1 MKIKFE
7 TIIQLFFISAV
18 LSVSVSYSKLYLF
31 HILLVILVLS
41 FIHFRINNFE
51 LKMNKLPTKLHYIFY
66 FMLFWYSLSL
76 YWSINL
82 SYSMVYLF
90 YILCGLVIVT
100 TLVYYLKDIGTQE
113 KLLNILAVVFIVEIA
128 LSLLEAFT
136 SFRLPVSPFSSYA
149 SYFGRSM
156 KIGEGLDDGIV
167 AIIMQSPTG
176 FQWNPN
182 NLAVTMLIISPFFL
196 LHTNNKIKY
205 LGIISILA
213 IIVTS
218 GSRAVFISFVF
229 MLFLYIVFLNK
240 KRFIVFLSVL
250 PFIIILLLSSTES
263 LKTSEN
269 AKVREIASSFDVLML
284 YLDES
289 TDSADSIGVRQQLI
303 INGLVALKSSNYL
316 GVGGGGSMAVQEA
329 YGDIQGYNLTSMHNF
344 WIEMLVEGGVFF
356 TFIFFLWYLY
366 IVTKLYLIGISTEHI
381 KLKYYSQALF
391 LSMVAFLPG
400 AVSASSVIY
409 VFPMWI
415 MFGFAIATINNYKRY
430 KYETTTSI

>member
-1 MKIKFE
+1 
-7 TIIQLFFISAV
+7 
-18 LSVSVSYSKLYLF
+18 
-31 HILLVILVLS
+31 
-41 FIHFRINNFE
+41 
-51 LKMNKLPTKLHYIFY
+51 
-66 FMLFWYSLSL
+66 
-76 YWSINL
+76 
-82 SYSMVYLF
+82 
-90 YILCGLVIVT
+90 
-100 TLVYYLKDIGTQE
+100 
-113 KLLNILAVVFIVEIA
+113 
-128 LSLLEAFT
+128 
-136 SFRLPVSPFSSYA
+136 
-149 SYFGRSM
+149 
-156 KIGEGLDDGIV
+156 
-167 AIIMQSPTG
+167 
-176 FQWNPN
+176 
-182 NLAVTMLIISPFFL
+182 
-196 LHTNNKIKY
+196 
-205 LGIISILA
+205 
-213 IIVTS
+213 
-218 GSRAVFISFVF
+218 
-229 MLFLYIVFLNK
+229 
-240 KRFIVFLSVL
+240 
-250 PFIIILLLSSTES
+250 LLSSTES